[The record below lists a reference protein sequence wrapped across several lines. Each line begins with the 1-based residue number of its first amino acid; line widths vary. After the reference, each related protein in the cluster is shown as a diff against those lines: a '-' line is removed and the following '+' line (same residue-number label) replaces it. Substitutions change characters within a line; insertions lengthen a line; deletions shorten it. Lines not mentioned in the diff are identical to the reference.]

1 MLMRHILAV
10 FAGAFVTVWLI
21 LTWQERRE
29 RAAEPVFQ
37 VQADAEA
44 MPDEFDEDAELLAE
58 GDGTVLTRQPDGHF
72 YTMANVNGGDVRFL
86 VDTGASAIA
95 LTGADADALGISW
108 DENELE
114 KIGRGVSGD
123 VYGKAVML
131 KSVQVGDIIVHD
143 VQAAVIPAG
152 LDVSLLGQ
160 SFLSKIGSVNI
171 QEDQMTFNSG
181 A

>member
-1 MLMRHILAV
+1 MLMRHIFAV
-10 FAGAFVTVWLI
+10 FVGAFAAVWLI
-21 LTWQERRE
+21 LSWQDRRE
-29 RAAEPVFQ
+29 RAVEPVFQ
-37 VQADAEA
+37 VQAATEA
-44 MPDEFDEDAELLAE
+44 MPAEPGEDDELLSEA
-58 GDGTVLTRQPDGHF
+58 DGTVLTRQPDGHF

-123 VYGKAVML
+123 VYGKAVLL
-131 KSVQVGDIIVHD
+131 KTVQVGDITVHD
-143 VQAAVIPAG
+143 VQAAVIPEG

-160 SFLSKIGSVNI
+160 SFLSKIGNVNI